1 MSNPNQNTLYQEEDE
16 ISLKDLILKIQEYF
30 WVVLRKWWLV
40 ALITIPI
47 VLYHFYQA
55 YTTPIVYPAT
65 LTFMLNE
72 DEGGGMGGLSAI
84 LGQFG
89 FGGGRKGKYNVK
101 KLLELSKTRRI
112 VQLALFEKIDFN
124 NKTDYLANHIILA
137 YDYHE
142 KWVESEIGLKD
153 FLFSHDSIPAF
164 NRAENTV
171 LKILHGRVIGSPST
185 EGLMSTSIDD
195 DSGIMSI
202 SAKANSEQLSI
213 LLAELIYKKLS
224 NFYIDKTIE
233 KQQRTYQLFK
243 SKADSI
249 QQALNN
255 AQYRLL
261 KFKDTNRALSL
272 RQYEAEEIRLQQETK
287 KLILAYGEVY
297 KNLEVADFSLKS
309 ATPFVQVIDL
319 PIPPIRGKGSSKLV
333 AIIKGGIIGVILGI
347 TIVLGVYIFQQIMNE
362 E

>member
-55 YTTPIVYPAT
+55 HTTPVVYSAT

-89 FGGGRKGKYNVK
+89 FGGGSKGKYNVK

-112 VQLALFEKIDFN
+112 VQSVLFEKVNLNDKYDF
-124 NKTDYLANHIILA
+124 LANHIILE
-137 YDYHE
+137 YDYHSNWE
-142 KWVESEIGLKD
+142 EQETLKG
-153 FLFSHDSIPAF
+153 FLFRHDSIAAF
-164 NRAENTV
+164 TRIENMI
-171 LKILHGRVIGSPST
+171 LKMLHGQVIST
-185 EGLMSTSIDD
+185 EKGLMSTSIDN
-195 DSGIMSI
+195 DSGIMSL
-202 SAKANSEQLSI
+202 STKTTSEQLSI
-213 LLAELIYKKLS
+213 ILSELIYEKLS
-224 NFYIDKTIE
+224 SFYIDKTIE
-233 KQQRTYQLFK
+233 RQKATFELFK
-243 SKADSI
+243 SKTDSI
-249 QQALNN
+249 QQALNST
-255 AQYRLL
+255 QYQLL
-261 KFKDTNRALSL
+261 RFQDTHRNLTL
-272 RQYEAEEIRLQQETK
+272 KQYESEQFRLQREVQ
-287 KLILAYGEVY
+287 KLILSYGEAY

-309 ATPFVQVIDL
+309 ATPFVQVIDY

-347 TIVLGVYIFQQIMNE
+347 TIVLGLYIFQQIMNE